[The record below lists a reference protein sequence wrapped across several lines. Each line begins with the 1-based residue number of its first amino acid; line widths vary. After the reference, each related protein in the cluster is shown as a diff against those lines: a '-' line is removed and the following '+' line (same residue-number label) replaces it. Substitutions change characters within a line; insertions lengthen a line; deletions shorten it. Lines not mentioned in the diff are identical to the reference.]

1 MSVLNK
7 TSSQAAP
14 TASSFT
20 PKIYKF
26 EAPAKVSAADAQH
39 KKFASFMERR
49 QRNPERAAGLAK
61 ARSELADALYPDD
74 GITLKTLRLK
84 AGLTQTQLAAMME
97 TSQPLVAR
105 IEAGRQDPTMST
117 CKKLSAALGVSLET
131 ISSALDRQAEIND
144 NKAQR

>member
-1 MSVLNK
+1 MSK
-7 TSSQAAP
+7 TSSQSAV

-20 PKIYKF
+20 PKIYRF
-26 EAPAKVSAADAQH
+26 EAPSRVSVADAQH

-61 ARSELADALYPDD
+61 ARSELADALYPED
-74 GITLKTLRLK
+74 GTTLKTLRLK
-84 AGLTQTQLAAMME
+84 AGLTQTQLAALME

-117 CKKLSAALGVSLET
+117 CKKLSAALGVNLET
-131 ISSALDRQAEIND
+131 ISSALDRQAEINEH
-144 NKAQR
+144 KAQK